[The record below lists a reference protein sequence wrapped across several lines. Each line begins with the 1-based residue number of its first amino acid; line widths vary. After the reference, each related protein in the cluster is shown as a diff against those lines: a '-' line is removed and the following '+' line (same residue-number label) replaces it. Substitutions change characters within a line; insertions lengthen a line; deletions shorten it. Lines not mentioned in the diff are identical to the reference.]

1 MLDLRENLFNNS
13 ILLSLGRLSNLKS
26 LFLYGNK
33 LEGSIDLTGKITPS
47 LFPSLFKVIIEWFL
61 MFNGENIVFYFNLII
76 FQFVILF
83 SVKCFEQLGETG
95 YKLQCPPRYV
105 VVLKQNCVFINFEQT
120 ILMKWVL
127 IYISKHIK
135 KLKFKLNET
144 FALIYSI

>member
-1 MLDLRENLFNNS
+1 MLDLSENLFNNS
-13 ILLSLGRLSNLKS
+13 ILPSLGRLSNLKS
-26 LFLYGNK
+26 LFLCGNK

-47 LFPSLFKVIIEWFL
+47 PFLSLFKVIIEWFL
-61 MFNGENIVFYFNLII
+61 MFNAENIVFYFNLII

-83 SVKCFEQLGETG
+83 SVKCFEQLGRIG
-95 YKLQCPPRYV
+95 YRLQYPPRYV
-105 VVLKQNCVFINFEQT
+105 VVLKQNCVYINFEQI